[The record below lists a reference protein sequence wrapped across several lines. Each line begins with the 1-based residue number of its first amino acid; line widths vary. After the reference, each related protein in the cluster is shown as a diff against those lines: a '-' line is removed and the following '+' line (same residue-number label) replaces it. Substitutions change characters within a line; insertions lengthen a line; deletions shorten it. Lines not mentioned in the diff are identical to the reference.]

1 MTLLAALERVAQL
14 VPTDSTAAVP
24 ASSSTPTT
32 SQSGTT
38 FAGALASATAP
49 QPATQPGPGGPG
61 PYQGDIDAA
70 AQRYGVDPSL
80 ISAVISQESG
90 FDASATS
97 PAGAMGLMQL
107 MPSTAAG
114 LGVTN
119 PYDAAQSIDGGT
131 QVLKSLLDS
140 YGGNTSLAL
149 AAYNAGPGAVAQY
162 GGVPPYPETQN
173 YVSSIMAELPES
185 DGGNGS

>member
-1 MTLLAALERVAQL
+1 MTLLVALERVAQL
-14 VPTDSTAAVP
+14 TPTDSTAPAP
-24 ASSSTPTT
+24 ASSTTTT

-49 QPATQPGPGGPG
+49 QPVTQSGSAGAG
-61 PYQGDIDAA
+61 PYQQDIDAA

-90 FDASATS
+90 FDPSATS
-97 PAGAMGLMQL
+97 SAGAMGLMQL
-107 MPSTAAG
+107 MPSTAAS

-149 AAYNAGPGAVAQY
+149 AAYNAGPGAVSQY

-173 YVSSIMAELPES
+173 YVSSIMSQLGDAS
-185 DGGNGS
+185 